1 VNRTRD
7 RYNER
12 AVEQQIIQDVKQAL
26 NSINLA
32 NATIETAIRARDLA
46 RKNEQAEQQKYELG
60 AITAFEM
67 LDSQTQLASS
77 ESALLNAYI
86 GYQQAWI
93 SYERATWTLLDGL
106 GTVVEAPKVS

>member
-46 RKNEQAEQQKYELG
+46 RKNVQAEQQKYEL
-60 AITAFEM
+60 APSPPLKCWIPRRS
-67 LDSQTQLASS
+67 SQVRR
-77 ESALLNAYI
+77 ALC
-86 GYQQAWI
+86 
-93 SYERATWTLLDGL
+93 
-106 GTVVEAPKVS
+106 